1 MSEYQFVHFIAIDRP
16 LDDEQLAFMKRQS
29 TRATVTRRE
38 FTNEYHYGEFHGKT
52 LEMMRRGFDLHVH
65 FANYGIR
72 TLMFRLPDGFPGG
85 MELLQPYLIEDT
97 LEWKLDKD
105 GPGGVLTIHPEY
117 DGGNW
122 NGYYHHLED
131 LLTELTP
138 VREMLIRGDLRP
150 LYIAWLVCAPF
161 ESPEPPAPAGLH
173 SLPKSLQKLADF
185 YEISPDLL
193 HVAAEES
200 EVIQEPVAT
209 PLPISEWLQNKSE
222 KQRMTLLED
231 LLRDESGIVRTNA
244 LQSIRKTLKA
254 SAWPVQLTQ
263 RTMEDLFRKAREQ
276 KVIRERQ
283 ENDAKENLRKTRL
296 ADMAKNPSQTVAAVS
311 KLVAMRSIGK
321 YSEAVALLCE
331 LREALGP
338 DIGPEFTSS
347 VAAELRVAFPRTN
360 GLIAKLKESG
370 FLKR

>member
-38 FTNEYHYGEFHGKT
+38 FTNEYHFGEFHGKT
-52 LEMMRRGFDLHVH
+52 LQMMRRGFDLHVH

-97 LEWKLDKD
+97 LEWDHDKD

-122 NGYYHHLED
+122 NGYYHQLED

-150 LYIAWLVCAPF
+150 LYVAWLACAPF
-161 ESPEPPAPAGLH
+161 ESPEPPVPAGLH
-173 SLPKSLQKLADF
+173 SLPESLQKLADF

-193 HVAAEES
+193 HVAAKES
-200 EVIQEPVAT
+200 
-209 PLPISEWLQNKSE
+209 
-222 KQRMTLLED
+222 
-231 LLRDESGIVRTNA
+231 
-244 LQSIRKTLKA
+244 
-254 SAWPVQLTQ
+254 VQLTQ
-263 RTMEDLFRKAREQ
+263 RTREDLFRKAREHG
-276 KVIRERQ
+276 VIRERQ
-283 ENDAKENLRKTRL
+283 ENDAKEKLRKTRL
-296 ADMAKNPSQTVAAVS
+296 ADMAKNPGQTVAAVS

-321 YSEAVALLCE
+321 YSEAVALLCD

-360 GLIAKLKESG
+360 GLISKLKESG